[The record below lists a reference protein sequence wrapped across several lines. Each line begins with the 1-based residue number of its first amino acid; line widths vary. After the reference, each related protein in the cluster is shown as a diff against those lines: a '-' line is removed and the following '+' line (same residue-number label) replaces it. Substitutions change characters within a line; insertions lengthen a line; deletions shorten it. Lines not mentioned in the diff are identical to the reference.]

1 MFAAAVDTLTAGV
14 DAIAEID
21 ASGLGIAEQ
30 LRLLDGLET
39 ARRRLTAV
47 SHTVALAAAKSDAP
61 AVMAKGIADAIRVSP
76 AEVRR
81 RLRDAEQLAPRST
94 LTGEVLPAEL
104 PATALGWN
112 TGTLDGEHVRVI
124 QKFLRDLPADIA
136 PNVVA
141 DSEAFLAFHAAQ
153 LRPDQLE
160 KLAVQLAMRVNPD
173 GKFTDEDRARQRGF
187 TWSPTQHP
195 DGMSTGKLV
204 ATPEMRAMIDA
215 LLAKFAAPGMCNPA
229 DQSPVT
235 DEAAPEAA
243 ERDTRSHA
251 QRQHDALAAIFRAT
265 LGDPKLGQHNG
276 LPVTVIATAT
286 IQDLQ
291 AQTGHALTAS
301 GTYLPIRDL
310 IRMAAPAYHYLTI
323 FDGVTGRALW
333 LGRTKRIASPDQR
346 IVLHAKDR
354 GCSHPGCDMPGYL
367 CEVHHVAEWSQGG
380 PTDIDNLTFA
390 CAPHHK
396 LLGKGWR
403 TKKLTNGRTQ
413 WIPPPQLPFPS
424 TTNDFH
430 HPERFF
436 DETSDH
442 PPPSDGPAP

>member
-1 MFAAAVDTLTAGV
+1 MFAAAVATLTEGV
-14 DAIAEID
+14 DALADID
-21 ASGLGIAEQ
+21 PAGLGIAEQ
-30 LRLLDGLET
+30 LRLLDVLET
-39 ARRRLTAV
+39 MRRRLTAV

-61 AVMAKGIADAIRVSP
+61 TVMAKAIADAIRVTP

-94 LTGEVLPAEL
+94 LTGEPLPAVM
-104 PATALGWN
+104 PATAQAWH
-112 TGTLDGEHVRVI
+112 TGSLDGEHVRVI
-124 QKFLRDLPADIA
+124 QKFLRDLPTDIA
-136 PNVVA
+136 PNVIA
-141 DSEAFLAFHAAQ
+141 DSEAFLASHAQQ

-173 GKFTDEDRARQRGF
+173 GRFSDEDRARQRGF
-187 TWSPTQHP
+187 TWTRGQRP
-195 DGMSTGKLV
+195 DGMSTGTLV

-215 LLAKFAAPGMCNPA
+215 LLAKFAAPGICNPA
-229 DQSPVT
+229 DQSPLT
-235 DEAAPEAA
+235 DGQASPEAA

-251 QRQHDALAAIFRAT
+251 QRQHDALAAVFRAT

-286 IQDLQ
+286 IQDLH
-291 AQTGHALTAS
+291 AKTGHAVTAS
-301 GTYLPIRDL
+301 GAYLPIRDL
-310 IRMAAPAYHYLTI
+310 IRMATPAYHYLSI

-354 GCSHPGCDMPGYL
+354 GCTHPGCDMPGYL
-367 CEVHHVAEWSQGG
+367 CEVHHIDDWAQGG

-396 LLGKGWR
+396 LLSKGWR
-403 TKKLTNGRTQ
+403 TTKLTNGQTQ
-413 WIPPPQLPFPS
+413 WIPTPQLPLPN
-424 TTNDFH
+424 TTNNYH

-436 DETSDH
+436 DAEMPGEPDD
-442 PPPSDGPAP
+442 PLP

>member
-1 MFAAAVDTLTAGV
+1 MFAAAVATLTQGV
-14 DAIAEID
+14 DALTDID
-21 ASGLGIAEQ
+21 PSGLGIAEQ
-30 LRLLDGLET
+30 VRLLDVLET

-47 SHTVALAAAKSDAP
+47 SHTVALAAAKSDAST
-61 AVMAKGIADAIRVSP
+61 VMAKAIADAIRVTP

-94 LTGEVLPAEL
+94 LTGEPLAAVL
-104 PATALGWN
+104 PATAEAWHA
-112 TGTLDGEHVRVI
+112 GTLDGEHVRVI
-124 QKFLRDLPADIA
+124 QKFLRELPADIA

-173 GKFTDEDRARQRGF
+173 GKFSDEDRARQRGF
-187 TWSPTQHP
+187 TWSRNHHP
-195 DGMSTGKLV
+195 DGMSTGTLI

-215 LLAKFAAPGMCNPA
+215 LLAKFAAPGMCNPS
-229 DQSPVT
+229 DQTPLT
-235 DEAAPEAA
+235 DGEASPEAA

-251 QRQHDALAAIFRAT
+251 QRQHDALAAIFRAA

-286 IQDLQ
+286 IQDLH
-291 AQTGHALTAS
+291 AKAGHAVTAA
-301 GTYLPIRDL
+301 GTHLPIRDL
-310 IRMAAPAYHYLTI
+310 IRMAAPAYHYLSI

-354 GCSHPGCDMPGYL
+354 GCTHPGCDMPGYL
-367 CEVHHVAEWSQGG
+367 CEVHHVDDWAQGG

-403 TKKLTNGRTQ
+403 TTKLTNGRTQ
-413 WIPPPQLPFPS
+413 WIPPPQLPLPS

-436 DETSDH
+436 AEKPDDT
-442 PPPSDGPAP
+442 

>member
-1 MFAAAVDTLTAGV
+1 MLAAAVDTLIAGV
-14 DAIAEID
+14 DAIAGLD

-30 LRLLDGLET
+30 LRLLDGLEI
-39 ARRRLTAV
+39 ARRRLAAV
-47 SHTVALAAAKSDAP
+47 SHTVALAAAKADAP
-61 AVMAKGIADAIRVSP
+61 TVMAKAIADAIRVTP

-81 RLRDAEQLAPRST
+81 RLRDAQQLAPRTT
-94 LTGEVLPAEL
+94 LIGEALPAVL
-104 PATALGWN
+104 PATALAWHAGD
-112 TGTLDGEHVRVI
+112 LDGEHVRVI

-136 PNVVA
+136 PEVVA

-173 GKFTDEDRARQRGF
+173 GNFSDEDRARQRGF

-204 ATPEMRAMIDA
+204 ATPEQRAMIDA

-235 DEAAPEAA
+235 DEATPEAA

-286 IQDLQ
+286 VQDLQ
-291 AQTGHALTAS
+291 AHTGHAVTAS

-333 LGRTKRIASPDQR
+333 LGRTKRIASADQR
-346 IVLHAKDR
+346 IVLYAKDR
-354 GCSHPGCDMPGYL
+354 GCTHPGCDMPGYL
-367 CEVHHVAEWSQGG
+367 CEVHHVDDWAQGG

-396 LLGKGWR
+396 LLDKGWR
-403 TKKLTNGRTQ
+403 TTKLTNGRTQ
-413 WIPPPQLPFPS
+413 WIPPPQLELPS
-424 TTNDFH
+424 ATNDFH
-430 HPERFF
+430 HPEWFF
-436 DETSDH
+436 DEPD
-442 PPPSDGPAP
+442 

>member
-1 MFAAAVDTLTAGV
+1 MFAAAVATLTQGV
-14 DAIAEID
+14 DALADID
-21 ASGLGIAEQ
+21 PAGLGIAEQ
-30 LRLLDGLET
+30 LRLLDVLET
-39 ARRRLTAV
+39 AKRRLTAV

-61 AVMAKGIADAIRVSP
+61 TVMAKAIADAIRVTP

-94 LTGEVLPAEL
+94 LTGEPLPAVM
-104 PATALGWN
+104 PATAAAWHAGD
-112 TGTLDGEHVRVI
+112 LDGEHVRVM
-124 QKFLRDLPADIA
+124 QKFLRELPAGIA
-136 PNVVA
+136 PDVVA
-141 DSEAFLAFHAAQ
+141 DSESFLAFHAQQ

-173 GKFTDEDRARQRGF
+173 GNFSDEDRARQRGF
-187 TWSPTQHP
+187 TWTRGQRT
-195 DGMSTGKLV
+195 DGMSTATLI
-204 ATPEMRAMIDA
+204 ATPEQRAMIDA
-215 LLAKFAAPGMCNPA
+215 LLAKYAAPGMCNPT
-229 DQSPVT
+229 DQTPLT
-235 DEAAPEAA
+235 DGQASPEAA

-265 LGDPKLGQHNG
+265 LGDPNLGQHNG

-286 IQDLQ
+286 IQDLH
-291 AQTGHALTAS
+291 AKTGHAVTAS

-310 IRMAAPAYHYLTI
+310 IRMATPAYHYLSI

-346 IVLHAKDR
+346 IVLHANDR

-367 CEVHHVAEWSQGG
+367 CEVHHVDDWAQGG

-390 CAPHHK
+390 CPPHHK

-403 TKKLTNGRTQ
+403 TTKLTNGQTQ
-413 WIPPPQLPFPS
+413 WTPPPQLPLPS
-424 TTNDFH
+424 DTNDYH

-436 DETSDH
+436 EEKPDQPGDT
-442 PPPSDGPAP
+442 